1 MENQPAFVTVAQVG
15 QIPEGRGRT
24 FRVGDREI
32 AVFHVG
38 GRYYALDDY
47 CPHMG
52 ASLGDSDL
60 RGEHVVCNRHMWAFS
75 VIDGSSPDVPTL
87 KAETFEVRIV
97 GGDEIQVR
105 LPTDR
110 AAGEEKNRAEA
121 GERGNR
127 GAEG

>member
-1 MENQPAFVTVAQVG
+1 MDSQSAFVTVAHVG
-15 QIPEGRGRT
+15 QISEGRGRT
-24 FRVGDREI
+24 FRVADREI
-32 AVFHVG
+32 AVFRVG

-60 RGEHVVCNRHMWAFS
+60 RGEQVVCNRHMWAFS
-75 VIDGSSPDVPTL
+75 LIDGSSPDVPTL

-105 LPTDR
+105 LPVHTK
-110 AAGEEKNRAEA
+110 AGEEENRAEA
-121 GERGNR
+121 GESG
-127 GAEG
+127 GSE